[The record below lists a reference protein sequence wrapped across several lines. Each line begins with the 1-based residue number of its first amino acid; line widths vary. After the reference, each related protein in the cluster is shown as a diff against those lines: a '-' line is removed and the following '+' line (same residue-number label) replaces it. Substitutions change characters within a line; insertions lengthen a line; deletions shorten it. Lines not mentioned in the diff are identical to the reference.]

1 MRLGMPLNYRAG
13 ITDIA
18 DELVDFEQAG
28 LDLVLVAELYTFDA
42 VSQLGFIAGRTR
54 RLGIASGVMQLY
66 TRTPTLIAT
75 TAAGLDHVSSGR
87 FTLGLGTSGPQV
99 IEGFHGVPFDA
110 PVARTREVID
120 VCRRVWRRERLVHQ
134 GTHYRI
140 PLPAD
145 QGTGLGRPLKL
156 INKPVRERIPITL
169 AAIGPRNVALAAE
182 LAEGWQPAFFYP
194 ERSAAVW
201 GESLARGA
209 GRRDPSLGPLDVN
222 VNALLAIGDDVTH
235 LRRLARQELA
245 LYLGGMGAVGAN
257 FYNTLAARYGFGAAA
272 RTVQELYLAGRRDAA
287 AEAVPEELVEGTCLI
302 GPASWVA
309 ERLAAYREA
318 GVSTLNVT
326 PLART
331 HRDRLRLVERLRDL
345 LAEPS
350 ATGDPR

>member
-13 ITDIA
+13 VIDVA

-42 VSQLGFIAGRTR
+42 VSQLGFIAGRTQ

-75 TAAGLDHVSSGR
+75 TAAGLDHVSAGR
-87 FTLGLGTSGPQV
+87 FTLGLGASGPQV

-110 PVARTREVID
+110 PLARTREVID
-120 VCRRVWRRERLVHQ
+120 VCRRVWRQEKLVHQ
-134 GTHYRI
+134 GTHYHI
-140 PLPAD
+140 PLPAE
-145 QGTGLGRPLKL
+145 QGTGLGRPLKM

-169 AAIGPRNVALAAE
+169 AAIGPRNVELAAE
-182 LAEGWQPAFFYP
+182 LAEGWHPAFFYP
-194 ERSAAVW
+194 ERAAAVW

-209 GRRDPSLGPLDVN
+209 ERRDPSLGPLDVG
-222 VNALLAIGDDVTH
+222 VNTLLAIGDDVTH

-257 FYNTLAARYGFGAAA
+257 FYNTLAERYGFGAAA

-287 AEAVPEELVEGTCLI
+287 AEAVPEELVNGTCLI
-302 GPASWVA
+302 GPAAWVA

-318 GVSTLNVT
+318 GATTLNVT

-331 HRDRLRLVERLRDL
+331 HRDRLRLVERLRGL
-345 LAEPS
+345 L
-350 ATGDPR
+350 D